1 MNNMSAESFSFYRDE
16 IIGDSD
22 HYHDFYSVNLK
33 NERDIIVWLPPSYNT
48 SFKRY
53 PVLYVHDGQN
63 LFNPQTAF
71 IGVDWR
77 IDETVTA
84 LIHKRKIREVIV
96 VGIYNSK
103 DRLEE
108 YNFFTPKG
116 KQYTNFI
123 VRELKS
129 FIDENYRTIKNR
141 ENTMVMG
148 SSLGG
153 LFSFQLIWYMSNIFG
168 AAACLSSSFWVD
180 NKKMINEVTSESKP
194 SFPVSIY
201 LDCGSEEKEL
211 IDDNKLIMR
220 KLKEVGFVESKDLMT
235 HIEENGKHTE
245 SHWAKRLNIPLEF
258 ILRKSNVF
266 L

>member
-1 MNNMSAESFSFYRDE
+1 MNSTKSENFMFHRDE
-16 IIGDSD
+16 IIGEWD
-22 HYHDFYSVNLK
+22 HHHDFYSVHLK
-33 NERDIIVWLPPSYNT
+33 NERDVIVWLPPTYNSSY
-48 SFKRY
+48 KRY

-84 LIHKRKIREVIV
+84 LIQKKKIREVIV
-96 VGIYNSK
+96 IGIYNTK

-108 YNFFTPKG
+108 YNMFTRKG
-116 KQYTNFI
+116 KQYSDFI
-123 VRELKS
+123 IKELKP
-129 FIDENYRTIKNR
+129 FIDDNYRTIKNS

-153 LFSFQLIWYMSNIFG
+153 LISFQLLWYKNNIFG
-168 AAACLSSSFWVD
+168 SAACLSSSFWVD
-180 NKKMINEVTSESKP
+180 NKRMLTEVKRESKP
-194 SFPVSIY
+194 KHPVKIY

-211 IDDNKLIMR
+211 IEDNKEMMK
-220 KLKEVGFVESKDLMT
+220 KLKQIGYAESVDIMT
-235 HIEENGKHTE
+235 HIEEYGRHTE
-245 SHWAKRLNIPLEF
+245 SDWAKRLNIPLEF

-266 L
+266 F